1 MWRVWNWPHTI
12 RYNQILIPFI
22 FHLVLLETSHCF
34 WQVLGSTE
42 CILRS
47 RCLCRLTM
55 GLVLNWQWGWFHF
68 LKCSCSQQSCFSSPV
83 ALPPVQSQSHLNLC
97 PFHPDLHR
105 QLCHHHLLHW
115 LHLLLAPLSLDPPY
129 LSVWMGTCDP
139 GSLPTYKIKKFRLSY
154 SLTLWIFK
162 VTHKSPKNYKKD
174 ASLAFIASYLGRF
187 PNLNFNSFGLG
198 NLTSD
203 LTSDQGPDLT
213 SLFPPRRDSFQ
224 TPVVSVQACNAMRIV
239 GRIDI

>member
-1 MWRVWNWPHTI
+1 MSSGCQLVSSQTNICLSGIHISCFIWIWIGYMWRVWNWPHTI

-55 GLVLNWQWGWFHF
+55 GLVLKWQLGWFHF

-105 QLCHHHLLHW
+105 QLCHHHLLHLLHW

-162 VTHKSPKNYKKD
+162 VTHKSPKNYKKMPVWLL
-174 ASLAFIASYLGRF
+174 SH
-187 PNLNFNSFGLG
+187 
-198 NLTSD
+198 LT
-203 LTSDQGPDLT
+203 L
-213 SLFPPRRDSFQ
+213 
-224 TPVVSVQACNAMRIV
+224 V
-239 GRIDI
+239 GSPT